1 MVIEKQGIDLHF
13 ADKGSSL
20 IHAMSFDFK
29 KQDDSLNI
37 HNYSQN
43 AEENDIE
50 DRDDNTDDG
59 KDIAGFC
66 HAVSIFVLFGEDR
79 T

>member
-20 IHAMSFDFK
+20 IHAMSFVFK

-37 HNYSQN
+37 RTDLQN
-43 AEENDIE
+43 GEKNDIE
-50 DRDDNTDDG
+50 DRDDNADDG

-66 HAVSIFVLFGEDR
+66 HAVGIFVLFGEDK

>member
-1 MVIEKQGIDLHF
+1 
-13 ADKGSSL
+13 
-20 IHAMSFDFK
+20 MSFVFK

-37 HNYSQN
+37 RTDLQN
-43 AEENDIE
+43 GEKNDIE

-59 KDIAGFC
+59 KDIAGFS
-66 HAVSIFVLFGEDR
+66 HAVSIFVLFGEDK

>member
-1 MVIEKQGIDLHF
+1 
-13 ADKGSSL
+13 
-20 IHAMSFDFK
+20 MSFVFK

-37 HNYSQN
+37 RTDLQN
-43 AEENDIE
+43 GEKNDIE

-66 HAVSIFVLFGEDR
+66 HAVGIFVLFGEDKA
-79 T
+79 